1 MFLENDEMKF
11 AILYTLNVYKY
22 PLSIERFAELLTWDE
37 EVMSYFDLTILLSEL
52 IEDEFIER
60 LYYRNEECVKLTQ
73 KGESANEFFYERVPL
88 SIRENI
94 KSLADKEGFDEK
106 TNPNAIL
113 TDILPVSRNRYM
125 ASMTILD
132 AGTPILELKID
143 VVHRSEANKA
153 KSILKDHAE
162 QIYKYLCKTIDENK

>member
-73 KGESANEFFYERVPL
+73 KRRISQRVFL
-88 SIRENI
+88 
-94 KSLADKEGFDEK
+94 
-106 TNPNAIL
+106 
-113 TDILPVSRNRYM
+113 
-125 ASMTILD
+125 
-132 AGTPILELKID
+132 
-143 VVHRSEANKA
+143 
-153 KSILKDHAE
+153 
-162 QIYKYLCKTIDENK
+162 

>member
-60 LYYRNEECVKLTQ
+60 RMRQ
-73 KGESANEFFYERVPL
+73 
-88 SIRENI
+88 
-94 KSLADKEGFDEK
+94 
-106 TNPNAIL
+106 TNPKRRISQRVFL
-113 TDILPVSRNRYM
+113 
-125 ASMTILD
+125 
-132 AGTPILELKID
+132 
-143 VVHRSEANKA
+143 
-153 KSILKDHAE
+153 
-162 QIYKYLCKTIDENK
+162 